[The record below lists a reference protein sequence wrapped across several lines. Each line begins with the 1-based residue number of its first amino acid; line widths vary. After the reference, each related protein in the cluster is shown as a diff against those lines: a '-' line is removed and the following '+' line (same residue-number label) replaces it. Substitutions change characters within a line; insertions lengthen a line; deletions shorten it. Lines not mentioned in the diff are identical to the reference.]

1 MSVDLEFAIKQDIR
15 NNPVVREVDTEQKR
29 EFLRLLVW
37 AAVVVLMLLVALM
50 PRYQSVTVGYTIEDL
65 REEVAREKANGR
77 KYRLE
82 RETWLRPQVI
92 EDRAIRELGMSLPTE
107 RDTLVLERVPKSRPV
122 DRAIVAAV
130 VR

>member
-50 PRYQSVTVGYTIEDL
+50 PRYRSVTVGYTIEDL
-65 REEVAREKANGR
+65 RAEVAREKANGR

-82 RETWLRPQVI
+82 LETWLRPEVI
-92 EDRAIRELGMSLPTE
+92 EPRAIRELGMSFPTE